1 MKKWIWAV
9 IAAVVIIGLGAGAFF
24 LLQPEKPQTVGILYR
39 EPAAEQDRQYRW
51 ALETAMQ
58 NMGYEVLVLDSD
70 RDQAKQLQQIQKL
83 LDREC
88 KLLILEPVAS
98 DGGAAITQ
106 ALQGSHIPVIFVDRL
121 PEGDL
126 RALNYT
132 YVGHDAAMPGILQ
145 ESLVQTLPQGGDL
158 NGDGNVGFAVLTGPE
173 NSVPDMTYL
182 ESVKKTLK
190 LGHAHNLL
198 LTASSGTGDSA
209 FARTKAMLR
218 EFGLDVEVILCASDA
233 LALEAARAAEEFGLV
248 PGQDVFLVSGGTDG
262 QALDAVQTGTV
273 SGTVV
278 RNQDNKLALV
288 SEAAQKMLLS
298 QPVESVYLMDYVLVT
313 PEK

>member
-9 IAAVVIIGLGAGAFF
+9 IAAVVVIALGVSAFF
-24 LLQPEKPQTVGILYR
+24 LLQPEKPQAVGIIYR
-39 EPAAEQDRQYRW
+39 EPAGEQDRQYRW

-58 NMGYEVLVLDSD
+58 NRGYEVLVLDSD
-70 RDQAKQLQQIQKL
+70 RDQAKQLQQIQSL

-98 DGGAAITQ
+98 DGGAAMIQ
-106 ALQGSHIPVIFVDRL
+106 ALQGSQVPVIFVDRL

-126 RALNYT
+126 QALNYT

-158 NGDGNVGFAVLTGPE
+158 NGDGSVGFAVLTGPE
-173 NSVPDMTYL
+173 DSVPDMTYL

-190 LGHAHNLL
+190 LGYAHNQL
-198 LTASSGTGDSA
+198 LTTSSGTDDSA
-209 FARTKAMLR
+209 FARTKAALR

-248 PGQDVFLVSGGTDG
+248 PGRDVFLISGGTDG
-262 QALDAVQTGTV
+262 AAMDAVKAGTV

-278 RNQDNKLALV
+278 RSQDNKLALV
-288 SEAAQKMLLS
+288 TEAAEKMLLS
-298 QPVESVYLMDYVLVT
+298 QPVESVYLMDYVLLT
-313 PEK
+313 TEK